1 VIFFKIEATG
11 MAEKVLTAMSGGV
24 DSAAAALVLKRE
36 GYDVAGVTLR
46 LYDATAATPRSCCA
60 PAALK
65 EAAVLA
71 RAIGIPH
78 YVLDFREF
86 FRRAVV
92 EDFVAEYGR
101 GRTPNPCIWCNG
113 VVKFERLLALARA
126 MGFARIATGHY
137 VRREYDRDRLRYLL
151 RRAADESKDQSYFL
165 WATPPDN
172 LGDILFPV
180 GGLLKSEVRE
190 MLAEV
195 APAARDKAE
204 SQDICFIEDDSY
216 ADFVAR
222 VAGVG
227 ADEGPITDEEGRVLG
242 RHRGIAHYTVGQ
254 RRGLG
259 VAGGERMYVKSVDAA
274 TNTVVL
280 ARGAEIEASTFT
292 ATRVNW
298 LVEPESELF
307 RAAAAVRFRDRGA
320 AATLRRKDEL
330 SWQVAFDAPRRA
342 IAPGQSA
349 AFYDGDVL
357 LGGGVIDEV
366 AAE

>member
-1 VIFFKIEATG
+1 

-24 DSAAAALVLKRE
+24 DSAAAALILTRE
-36 GYDVAGVTLR
+36 GYDVAGVTMR
-46 LYDATAATPRSCCA
+46 LYDAEAATPRSCCA

-65 EAAVLA
+65 EAATLA

-92 EDFVAEYGR
+92 EDFVTEYGR
-101 GRTPNPCIWCNG
+101 GRTPNPCIRCNG

-126 MGFARIATGHY
+126 MGFDKIATGHY
-137 VRREYDRDRLRYLL
+137 VRREYDRARSRYAL

-165 WATPPDN
+165 WATPREN
-172 LGDILFPV
+172 LADILFPV
-180 GGLLKSEVRE
+180 GDLLKSEVRE
-190 MLAEV
+190 LLAEA
-195 APAARDKAE
+195 APATRDKPE
-204 SQDICFIEDDSY
+204 SQDICFIEEGSY

-227 ADEGPITDEEGRVLG
+227 GQEGPITDEEGHVLG
-242 RHRGIAHYTVGQ
+242 LHKGIARYTVGQ

-280 ARGAEIEASTFT
+280 ARGPALEASTFT

-298 LVEPESELF
+298 LLEPESERL
-307 RAAAAVRFRDRGA
+307 RATAAVRFRDRGA
-320 AATLRRKDEL
+320 PATLRRKDAGTWE
-330 SWQVAFDAPRRA
+330 VAFDAPRRA

-357 LGGGVIDEV
+357 LGGGVIEEV
-366 AAE
+366 AGR

>member
-1 VIFFKIEATG
+1 

-24 DSAAAALVLKRE
+24 DSAAAALILKRE
-36 GYDVAGVTLR
+36 GYDVAGVTMR
-46 LYDATAATPRSCCA
+46 LYDAEVATPRSCCA

-65 EAAVLA
+65 EAATLA

-86 FRRAVV
+86 FRRAVID
-92 EDFVAEYGR
+92 DFVAEYGR
-101 GRTPNPCIWCNG
+101 GRTPNPCILCNG

-126 MGFARIATGHY
+126 MGFDKIAAGHY
-137 VRREYDRDRLRYLL
+137 VRREYDRPRFRYLL

-165 WATPPDN
+165 WSTPRES

-190 MLAEV
+190 ILADV
-195 APAARDKAE
+195 APAARDKPE
-204 SQDICFIEDDSY
+204 SQDICFIEEDSY

-222 VAGVG
+222 ETGVG
-227 ADEGPITDEEGRVLG
+227 GQEGPITDEEGRVLG
-242 RHRGIAHYTVGQ
+242 LHKGIAHYTVGQ

-259 VAGGERMYVKSVDAA
+259 VAAGERMYVKSVDAE

-292 ATRVNW
+292 ATRANW
-298 LVEPESELF
+298 LMEPESELL
-307 RAAAAVRFRDRGA
+307 RATAAVRFRDRGA
-320 AATLRRKDEL
+320 PATLRRTGERTWK
-330 SWQVAFDAPRRA
+330 VAFDAPRRA

-357 LGGGVIDEV
+357 MGGGIIDEV

>member
-1 VIFFKIEATG
+1 

-24 DSAAAALVLKRE
+24 DSAAAALILKRE
-36 GYDVAGVTLR
+36 GYDVAGVTMR
-46 LYDATAATPRSCCA
+46 LYDAGAATARSCCS

-65 EAAVLA
+65 EAAGLA
-71 RAIGIPH
+71 RAIGVPH

-113 VVKFERLLALARA
+113 VVKFDRLLALARA
-126 MGFARIATGHY
+126 MGFGKIATGHY
-137 VRREYDRDRLRYLL
+137 VRRAYDRARSRYVL

-165 WATPPDN
+165 WATPRENVD
-172 LGDILFPV
+172 DILFPV

-190 MLAEV
+190 LLAEA
-195 APAARDKAE
+195 APAARDKPE
-204 SQDICFIEDDSY
+204 SQDICFIEEDSY

-227 ADEGPITDEEGRVLG
+227 GGEGPITDEEGRVLG
-242 RHRGIAHYTVGQ
+242 RHRGIARYTVGQ

-259 VAGGERMYVKSVDAA
+259 VAGAERMYVKTVDAA

-280 ARGAEIEASTFT
+280 ARGPELEASAFT

-298 LVEPESELF
+298 LLEPESESF
-307 RAAAAVRFRDRGA
+307 RATAAVRFRDRGA
-320 AATLRRKDEL
+320 PATLRRTGERT
-330 SWQVAFDAPRRA
+330 WVAAFDAPRRA

-349 AFYDGDVL
+349 AFYEGDVL

-366 AAE
+366 SAK

>member
-1 VIFFKIEATG
+1 
-11 MAEKVLTAMSGGV
+11 MAEKILTAMSGGV
-24 DSAAAALVLKRE
+24 DSAAAALLLKRE
-36 GYDVAGVTLR
+36 GYDVAGVTMR
-46 LYDATAATPRSCCA
+46 LYDAEAATPRSCCA

-65 EAAVLA
+65 EAAALA

-101 GRTPNPCIWCNG
+101 GRTPNPCVWCNS

-126 MGFARIATGHY
+126 MGFAKVATGHY
-137 VRREYDRDRLRYLL
+137 VRREYDRTRSRYLL

-165 WATPPDN
+165 WATSREN
-172 LGDILFPV
+172 LADILFPV

-190 MLAEV
+190 ILADV
-195 APAARDKAE
+195 APTARDKAE

-227 ADEGPITDEEGRVLG
+227 GREGPITDEEGRVLG
-242 RHRGIAHYTVGQ
+242 RHRGIARYTVGQ

-259 VAGGERMYVKSVDAA
+259 VAAGERMYVKSVDAA

-280 ARGAEIEASTFT
+280 ARRPALEASTFT

-298 LVEPESELF
+298 LLEPESEIV
-307 RAAAAVRFRDRGA
+307 RATAAVRFRDPGA
-320 AATLRRKDEL
+320 PATLRRVDERT
-330 SWQVAFDAPRRA
+330 WEVAFDAPRRA

-366 AAE
+366 AGW

>member
-1 VIFFKIEATG
+1 
-11 MAEKVLTAMSGGV
+11 MAQKVLVAMSGGV
-24 DSAAAALVLKRE
+24 DSAAAALILKRE
-36 GYDVAGVTLR
+36 GYDVAGVTMR
-46 LYDATAATPRSCCA
+46 LYDARVPSARSCCA

-65 EAAVLA
+65 EAAALA
-71 RAIGIPH
+71 RALGLPH
-78 YVLDFREF
+78 YVLDFRGF

-92 EDFVAEYGR
+92 EDFIAEYGR
-101 GRTPNPCIWCNG
+101 GRTPNPCIPCNA

-126 MGFARIATGHY
+126 TGFAKIATGHY
-137 VRREYDRDRLRYLL
+137 VRREFDPGRSRWVL

-165 WATPPDN
+165 WATPRDN
-172 LGDILFPV
+172 LGDLLFPV

-190 MLAEV
+190 LLAQA
-195 APAARDKAE
+195 APAARDKPE
-204 SQDICFIEDDSY
+204 SQDLCFVEDDSY

-227 ADEGPITDEEGRVLG
+227 AEEGPITDEAGRLLG
-242 RHRGIAHYTVGQ
+242 RHKGIARYTVGQ

-259 VAGGERMYVKSVDAA
+259 VAGGERMYVKSVDAG

-280 ARGAEIEASTFT
+280 ARGAELAASAFT

-298 LVEPESELF
+298 LLEPAAGLF
-307 RAAAAVRFRDRGA
+307 RATVAVRYRDRGA
-320 AATLRRKDEL
+320 PATLRRRDAGAWE
-330 SWQVAFDAPRRA
+330 VTCEAPRRA
-342 IAPGQSA
+342 LAPGQSA

-366 AAE
+366 EP